1 MAARTR
7 HATALV
13 AAALVVAG
21 CAGTP
26 FVEDARAPAL
36 HHLQRAPAGPPGTLN
51 YALSYA
57 DATYDGYRAKLRE
70 ELERSNQLAQGLLT
84 LGTLAV
90 GAAIGNAHRDVLITA
105 ALGGGLA
112 YQLGTWNQSSDRLDV
127 YLEGMKAMACAKAA
141 VAPLRLSGEARKE
154 IADAEKEIAVETKLV
169 ADALAATVRWL
180 NVAMASQTPNSE
192 TAQAARAE
200 IADTAALFAL
210 LNDLHQRA
218 AGLRQN
224 ADGAGAMLEAR
235 IDEMRRQIDAAIKAR
250 QASLASLPQQIGA
263 IANYANTIVPGLKL
277 DATLQSRIAK
287 LNEELAA
294 RSRQKSTAQSA
305 QPDKPRDAVA
315 PPLEPRDELSTAY
328 GKLFASRRLLAIPT
342 SKLAGAI
349 DRATNRVKEDLAG
362 CNVDATKLAA
372 SMHLTRTEIEF
383 TAGQSKQSRVQ
394 IIGGTQPFTAVAM
407 DTPMPGL
414 LPVVQAGASEV
425 LVVADTTT
433 VAGGTYQINVQDA
446 AQNSALLT
454 LRVLPPAAA
463 STTPGTRECTGSGW
477 SNRTL
482 ACFVQHSVGTKATGT
497 KDTGTCEAF
506 IKKFPDNR
514 GVLDDNGRAAVL
526 VAEKLDAKAK
536 DAELKAVLG
545 PSVIKECGI
554 TTDTSERLR
563 SPAPATPGIGARTAF
578 EKRLGPDEIRI
589 ISKALEMNPPVSE
602 LNDEFRRG
610 LGSYQKR
617 HGLADTKGT
626 LPEDLAKLFLK

>member
-1 MAARTR
+1 M
-7 HATALV
+7 
-13 AAALVVAG
+13 
-21 CAGTP
+21 
-26 FVEDARAPAL
+26 

-51 YALSYA
+51 YAMSYA

-70 ELERSNQLAQGLLT
+70 ELERSNQLGQGLLT
-84 LGTLAV
+84 LSTLAV

-141 VAPLRLSGEARKE
+141 VAPLRLSEAARNE
-154 IADAEKEIAVETKLV
+154 IVAAEQAVGIATTPV
-169 ADALAATVRWL
+169 ADALADTVRWL
-180 NVAMASQTPNSE
+180 NVAMASQTPDSE
-192 TAQAARAE
+192 TAQTARAE
-200 IADTAALFAL
+200 IAETAALFTR
-210 LNDLHQRA
+210 LNELHQRSA
-218 AGLRQN
+218 SLRQN

-235 IDEMRRQIDAAIKAR
+235 IDEMRRQIDVAIKSR
-250 QASLASLPQQIGA
+250 QATLASLPQQIGA
-263 IANYANTIVPGLKL
+263 IASYANTIVPGLQL
-277 DATLQSRIAK
+277 DTAFQTRV
-287 LNEELAA
+287 AA
-294 RSRQKSTAQSA
+294 IKSQLPTGSGQQSTAQFA
-305 QPDKPRDAVA
+305 RDNKARDAA
-315 PPLEPRDELSTAY
+315 PAPLEPRDHL
-328 GKLFASRRLLAIPT
+328 ASALGRLQAKRALLAIQAARLT
-342 SKLAGAI
+342 GTT

-362 CNVDATKLAA
+362 CNVDATKLAVNMRLA
-372 SMHLTRTEIEF
+372 RTQIEF
-383 TAGQSKQSRVQ
+383 TAGQSKQSRVP
-394 IIGGTQPFTAVAM
+394 IIGGTQQFTATPV

-414 LPVVQAGASEV
+414 LSVIQPGASEV
-425 LVVADTTT
+425 LIIADTTT
-433 VAGGTYQINVQDA
+433 VAGTYQINVQDA

-454 LRVLPPAAA
+454 LTVLPAAA
-463 STTPGTRECTGSGW
+463 ATPATPTTRECTGSGW

-497 KDTGTCEAF
+497 KDASTCEAF
-506 IKKFPDNR
+506 IKKFPDNL

-563 SPAPATPGIGARTAF
+563 SPAPATPGIGARTIF

-589 ISKALEMNPPVSE
+589 ISKGLEMNPPVSE

-626 LPEDLAKLFLK
+626 LPEDLAKSFLK

>member
-1 MAARTR
+1 MATSGR
-7 HATALV
+7 HAAALV

-26 FVEDARAPAL
+26 FVEDARAPAV
-36 HHLQRAPAGPPGTLN
+36 HHLQRAPAGPPGTLD
-51 YALSYA
+51 YSLSYA

-141 VAPLRLSGEARKE
+141 VAPLRLSETARHE
-154 IADAEKEIAVETKLV
+154 IAAAEQAVGLATMPV
-169 ADALAATVRWL
+169 ADALADTVRWL

-192 TAQAARAE
+192 TAQTARAE
-200 IADTAALFAL
+200 IAETAALFTR
-210 LNDLHQRA
+210 LNELHQRSA
-218 AGLRQN
+218 SLRQN

-250 QASLASLPQQIGA
+250 QATLASLPQQIGA
-263 IANYANTIVPGLKL
+263 IASYANTIVPGLQL
-277 DATLQSRIAK
+277 DTAFQTRV
-287 LNEELAA
+287 AA
-294 RSRQKSTAQSA
+294 IRSQLPRSGQPPTAQLA
-305 QPDKPRDAVA
+305 RDNQARDGA
-315 PPLEPRDELSTAY
+315 PAPLEPRDQL
-328 GKLFASRRLLAIPT
+328 ASALGRLQAKRALLAIQAAR
-342 SKLAGAI
+342 LAGAT

-362 CNVDATKLAA
+362 CNVDATKLAINMRLA
-372 SMHLTRTEIEF
+372 RTQIEF
-383 TAGQSKQSRVQ
+383 TAGQSKQSRVT
-394 IIGGTQPFTAVAM
+394 IIGGTQQFTATPV

-414 LPVVQAGASEV
+414 LSVIQPGASEV
-425 LVVADTTT
+425 LIIADNTT
-433 VAGGTYQINVQDA
+433 VAGTYQINVQDA

-454 LRVLPPAAA
+454 LTVLPAAA
-463 STTPGTRECTGSGW
+463 AAPASPTTQECTGTGW

-497 KDTGTCEAF
+497 KDASTCEAF

-526 VAEKLDAKAK
+526 VAEQLDAKAK

-545 PSVIKECGI
+545 PSVIKACGI
-554 TTDTSERLR
+554 ATDTSERVR
-563 SPAPATPGIGARTAF
+563 SPVSPTPGIGARTAF
-578 EKRLGPDEIRI
+578 ERRLGPDEIRI
-589 ISKALEMNPPVSE
+589 ISKGLEMNPPVSE

-626 LPEDLAKLFLK
+626 LPEDLAKSFLK